1 MRILVQR
8 VKEARV
14 HINGKVI
21 GSINK
26 GILALLG
33 IHKADTIE
41 QIQWGVKK
49 LLSLR
54 LFNDHQEKMN
64 LSIRDIQGE
73 LLVVSQFTLYGN
85 CQNGRRPD
93 FMESAPSS
101 LALPLYAHFVE
112 TLRREIAVV
121 QTGEFGANMQ
131 VELVNDGPVT
141 LMIEK

>member
-14 HINGKVI
+14 RVNDKII
-21 GSINK
+21 GAINK
-26 GILALLG
+26 GILALVG
-33 IHKADTIE
+33 IHKADTLE
-41 QIQWGVKK
+41 QIQWGVNK
-49 LLSLR
+49 LTSLR
-54 LFNDHQEKMN
+54 LFNDHQGKMN
-64 LSIRDIQGE
+64 LSIKDVQGE

-101 LALPLYAHFVE
+101 IALPLYTHFIE
-112 TLRREIAVV
+112 SISKEIPVV
-121 QTGEFGANMQ
+121 QSGQFGADMQ

-141 LMIEK
+141 LMIEN